1 MTDLTRAIIAE
12 GAGGPEVLR
21 VVERPRPT
29 PGEGQMLVRVHA
41 AGINRPDVMQR
52 QGNYPP
58 PPGASDVFGLE
69 LAGVVETLGPGVS
82 GFSPGDRV
90 MALVHSGAY
99 ADWAVVDAPV
109 CLKVPEGLSLVEAA
123 AVPETYFTVW
133 SNLFERAALAPGET
147 VLIHGGTSGIGT
159 TAVQLAKAFGA
170 TVIVTCGSDDKCAS
184 AQGVGADHAINYRTE
199 DFVARGRELTDG
211 RGPDVILDMVG
222 GDYVQ
227 RNLELCA
234 VDGRISQIAFQHGSR
249 ADLDLQPLLVK
260 RLALVGSTLRAR
272 PVPLKAALTRA
283 IAEKVVPLLAAGR
296 VKPLIS
302 STHPL
307 DRVADAHAVMDSGA
321 HVGKIVLTMVDAP
334 A

>member
-1 MTDLTRAIIAE
+1 MTEMTRAVVAD

-21 VVERPRPT
+21 VVERPRPV
-29 PGEGQMLVRVHA
+29 PGEGQMLVRVQA
-41 AGINRPDVMQR
+41 AGVNRPDVMQR

-69 LAGVVETLGPGVS
+69 LAGTVETLGPGVTD
-82 GFSPGDRV
+82 FAPGDRV

-109 CLKVPEGLSLVEAA
+109 TLPVPEGVSLTEAGA
-123 AVPETYFTVW
+123 IPETYFTVW
-133 SNLFERAALAPGET
+133 SNLFERARLTAGET

-159 TAVQLAKAFGA
+159 TAIQLAKAFGA
-170 TVIVTCGSDDKCAS
+170 RVLVTAGSPEKCEA
-184 AQGVGADHAINYRTE
+184 ATQVGADHAIDYTAT
-199 DFVARGRELTDG
+199 DFVTEARALTDD

-227 RNLELCA
+227 RNLDLAA

-260 RLALVGSTLRAR
+260 RLTLVGSTLRAR
-272 PVPLKAALTRA
+272 PVPMKAKLAQAL
-283 IAEKVVPLLAAGR
+283 AEWVLPLLARGQA
-296 VKPLIS
+296 KPRID
-302 STHPL
+302 STFPL
-307 DRVADAHAVMDSGA
+307 ETVADAHARMDSGT
-321 HVGKIVLTMVDAP
+321 HVGKIVLTMAP
-334 A
+334 AA

>member
-1 MTDLTRAIIAE
+1 MTEWTRAVVAE
-12 GAGGPEVLR
+12 GAGGPEVLK
-21 VVERPRPT
+21 VVERPRPE

-52 QGNYPP
+52 EGNYPP

-69 LAGVVETLGPGVS
+69 LAGVVERLGPGVS
-82 GFSPGDRV
+82 GFAPGDRV

-109 CLKVPEGLSLVEAA
+109 CLRVPDGMRLVDAA

-133 SNLFERAALAPGET
+133 SNLFERARLAPGET

-159 TAVQLAKAFGA
+159 TAVQLAKAFGS
-170 TVIVTCGSDDKCAS
+170 TVIVTCGSDEKCAS
-184 AQGVGADHAINYRTE
+184 ARKAGADHAINYRTE
-199 DFVARGRELTDG
+199 DFVARGRDLTDG
-211 RGPDVILDMVG
+211 KGPDVILDMVG

-227 RNLELCA
+227 RNLDLCA

-260 RLALVGSTLRAR
+260 RLTLVGSTLRAR
-272 PVPLKAALTRA
+272 PVPLKAKLARA
-283 IAEKVVPLLAAGR
+283 VEERVIPLLAQGR
-296 VKPLIS
+296 ARPLID
-302 STHPL
+302 STYPL
-307 DRVADAHAVMDSGA
+307 DRVADAHARMDGGA
-321 HVGKIVLTMVDAP
+321 HVGKIVLTMVADP